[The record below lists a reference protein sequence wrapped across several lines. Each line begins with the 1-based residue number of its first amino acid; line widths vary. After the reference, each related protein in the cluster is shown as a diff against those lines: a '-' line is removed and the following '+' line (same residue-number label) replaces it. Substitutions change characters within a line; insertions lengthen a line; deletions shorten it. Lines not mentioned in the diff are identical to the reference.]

1 MKHTTRTLVTSAI
14 AAVTLL
20 TCGLIANAALPPLI
34 PRAVLFGNP
43 VKASPEIS
51 PNGHFLAYLAPD
63 RNNVLGIWV
72 RTVGKTDDHLVASD
86 PKRPIRNITWQPDS
100 KHILFLQD
108 KAGDENFQLLQ
119 ADVTT
124 ARSRDLTPFAGAR
137 TIIDD
142 VDPAFPNT
150 MLVDLNR
157 RDKRVFDV
165 YRLNLRTGSMTMD
178 TQNPGNVAG
187 WLADNAMRVRAAV
200 RTNDDGSSEI
210 LVRDTV
216 SSPWRTLLKASA
228 DENISPQAF
237 SPDNSALYVTSDIG
251 ANAAR
256 LLRYD
261 LRTGASTVV
270 YSDPTYDV
278 AGVAT

>member
-1 MKHTTRTLVTSAI
+1 MIQTLRNTLLASAI
-14 AAVTLL
+14 ACATVLSVAAMA
-20 TCGLIANAALPPLI
+20 IAALPPLI

-43 VKASPEIS
+43 VKATPEIS
-51 PNGHFLAYLAPD
+51 PDGRLLAYLAPD

-72 RTVGKTDDHLVASD
+72 RTVGKSDDHLVASD

-119 ADVTT
+119 TDVRT
-124 ARSRDLTPFAGAR
+124 SHVRDLTPFSGVRAGV
-137 TIIDD
+137 DD

-165 YRLNLRTGSMTMD
+165 YRLDLRSGALTMD

-187 WLADNAMRVRAAV
+187 WLADNAMRIRAAV
-200 RTNDDGSSEI
+200 RSNDDGSTEI

-228 DENISPQAF
+228 D
-237 SPDNSALYVTSDIG
+237 
-251 ANAAR
+251 
-256 LLRYD
+256 
-261 LRTGASTVV
+261 
-270 YSDPTYDV
+270 
-278 AGVAT
+278 